1 MLFFKKN
8 TGLTA
13 MSTSIDTISQQKLK
27 VSHVAHFLTSVQRQN
42 IGIQAIQGDNPIA
55 HVAERYGVSRKFVYQ
70 QKKKALE
77 GISKAFENQ
86 PSNDKILFH
95 IPVTKQWL
103 SQVALA
109 LIFICRASYQGVSE
123 FFRDILDCHI
133 SKGTVHN
140 IVREHLE
147 KSKKINAQQDLSD
160 VQEGLH
166 DEIYQCGNPVLVGC
180 CARSTYCYLLSL
192 EETCDANAWGVHL
205 LDLEEK
211 QKLSPN
217 FTVID
222 GGKAARCGQREAWPE
237 IPAHGDVFHA
247 LNPFLEMVTY
257 LENRALSTLKMV
269 EDFRHKIM
277 ERRGQWKDTDKRMVL
292 YEKLL
297 MAEKASENALILAED
312 VKTLYDWLKNDAL
325 ALIGPSYDV
334 RQELLAFIAEELR
347 VREHL
352 SHKITPMRTY
362 LENHKSNLLEFMP
375 IMESSFDTIA
385 CESEVDLLAVFG
397 MYELKG
403 LSPLSPRYWQKHAE
417 LQKELKGKFHWIAS
431 LVDDVL
437 KITVRANSLVEN
449 LNSRLRTY
457 FTLRRELGN
466 EYLSFLQFFLNHR
479 RFMRSEYAERVGKS
493 PAELLNGRQ
502 HQHWL
507 EMLGFQLFKK
517 SASEMDTKD
526 IDGQG
531 LVKYVSME
539 LPEGPSSLAEKLKT
553 AA

>member
-1 MLFFKKN
+1 MP
-8 TGLTA
+8 
-13 MSTSIDTISQQKLK
+13 TSINTLSAQSLK
-27 VSHVAHFLTSVQRQN
+27 VSHAAHSLNSIKRQE
-42 IGIQAIQGDNPIA
+42 IGIQAIAGYTPIS
-55 HVAERYGVSRKFVYQ
+55 HVADRYGVSRKFVYQ
-70 QKKKALE
+70 QREKALN
-77 GISKAFENQ
+77 GISKAFETDE
-86 PSNDKILFH
+86 SYKEKILFY

-103 SQVALA
+103 SQVVLA

-140 IVREHLE
+140 IVHEHLE
-147 KSKKINAQQDLSD
+147 KAKKITDRQDLSD

-222 GGKAARCGQREAWPE
+222 GGKAARCGQKDAWPE

-247 LNPFLEMVTY
+247 LHPFSEMVAY
-257 LENRALSTLKMV
+257 LENRALSALKTV
-269 EDFRHKIM
+269 EELRHKVIG
-277 ERRGQWKDTDKRMVL
+277 RRGQWKDIDKRTAL

-297 MAEKASENALILAED
+297 KAEKVFEYALILAED
-312 VKTLYDWLKNDAL
+312 VKILYDWLKNDVL

-334 RQELLAFIAEELR
+334 RQELLAFIVEELR
-347 VREHL
+347 IREHL

-362 LENHKSNLLEFMP
+362 LQNHNHNLLEFMP
-375 IMESSFDTIA
+375 IMESYFDTIA
-385 CESEVDLLAVFG
+385 SESEVNLSAVLG

-403 LSPLSPRYWQKHAE
+403 LSPLNRRYWQKYAE

-479 RFMRSEYAERVGKS
+479 RFMRSECGERVGKS
-493 PAELLNGRQ
+493 PTELLTGKP

-507 EMLGFQLFKK
+507 EMLDFQLFKK
-517 SASEMDTKD
+517 PDLEMLFKD
-526 IDGQG
+526 VEDQ
-531 LVKYVSME
+531 KFEKQVSIE
-539 LPEGPSSLAEKLKT
+539 VSKEAPSLAEKLKT

>member
-1 MLFFKKN
+1 
-8 TGLTA
+8 
-13 MSTSIDTISQQKLK
+13 MSTPIDTLFQQKLK
-27 VSHVAHFLTSVQRQN
+27 VSHAAHFLTSVQRQY
-42 IGIQAIQGDNPIA
+42 IGIQAIKGNAPIA
-55 HVAERYGVSRKFVYQ
+55 HVAEHYGVSRKFVYQ
-70 QKKKALE
+70 QREKALK
-77 GISKAFENQ
+77 GISKAFDNKT
-86 PSNDKILFH
+86 PNDKILFH

-103 SQVALA
+103 SQAALA
-109 LIFICRASYQGVSE
+109 LLFICRASYQGVSE
-123 FFRDILDCHI
+123 FFRDMLDCPI

-140 IVREHLE
+140 IVHEYLE
-147 KSKKINAQQDLSD
+147 KAKKINEQQDLSD

-166 DEIYQCGNPVLVGC
+166 DEIYQCDNPVLVGC
-180 CARSTYCYLLSL
+180 CARSTYCYLLNL

-205 LDLEEK
+205 LDLKEK

-222 GGKAARCGQREAWPE
+222 GGKAARCGQKEAWPGT
-237 IPAHGDVFHA
+237 PAHGDIFHA
-247 LNPFLEMVTY
+247 LHPFSEMVSY
-257 LENRALSTLKMV
+257 LENRALSALKIV
-269 EDFRHKIM
+269 EDLRHKIIA
-277 ERRGQWKDTDKRMVL
+277 RRGLWKDLDKRMVL

-297 MAEKASENALILAED
+297 KAERTSEEALILADD
-312 VKTLYDWLKNDAL
+312 VKTLYDWLKSDVL
-325 ALIGPSYDV
+325 ALIGSSYGV

-352 SHKITPMRTY
+352 SHKITPIRTY
-362 LENHKSNLLEFMP
+362 LENHKDNLLEFMP
-375 IMESSFDTIA
+375 IMETYFDTIA
-385 CESEVDLLAVFG
+385 CESEVDVSTVFA

-403 LSPLSPRYWQKHAE
+403 LSPLSPRHWQKYAE
-417 LQKELKGKFHWIAS
+417 LQTRLRGKFHWVAS

-437 KITVRANSLVEN
+437 KTTVRANSLVEN

-493 PAELLNGRQ
+493 PAELLTGKP
-502 HQHWL
+502 HEHWL

-517 SASEMDTKD
+517 SDSDTSFKD
-526 IDGQG
+526 VGGRYLEKHVPI
-531 LVKYVSME
+531 E
-539 LPEGPSSLAEKLKT
+539 LSGRPSSLAEKLKS